1 MKRLLITALL
11 SILITSPAYGM
22 TCHDLV
28 MSYVLHDQD
37 KPSKPGDKLY
47 EEGVSENVILMETT
61 AYCCGSHG
69 SHGDR
74 MIEGYCAASPEMYGD
89 VVMVYEAIQQ
99 DDGTYRVGEFIDQFE
114 VRDTGYGY
122 PSGDGQQSKIRPDK
136 SSQGTIE
143 KSQHIDVRR
152 DTLSRCRD
160 WMKKT
165 NGKIFVVVIEGKG

>member
-11 SILITSPAYGM
+11 SILMASPAYGM

-28 MSYVLHDQD
+28 MSYIIHDQD

-61 AYCCGSHG
+61 AYYCGSHG

-89 VVMVYEAIQQ
+89 VV
-99 DDGTYRVGEFIDQFE
+99 
-114 VRDTGYGY
+114 
-122 PSGDGQQSKIRPDK
+122 
-136 SSQGTIE
+136 
-143 KSQHIDVRR
+143 
-152 DTLSRCRD
+152 
-160 WMKKT
+160 
-165 NGKIFVVVIEGKG
+165 